1 MPKQAK
7 DKIKENTQ
15 GKKDEAFLM
24 RSRRIN
30 RIASEFE
37 PIELSKAIKWWLAE
51 RE

>member
-1 MPKQAK
+1 MSKQAK

-15 GKKDEAFLM
+15 GKKDEAFLTY
-24 RSRRIN
+24 SRRIN

-37 PIELSKAIKWWLAE
+37 PIELSRAIQSWLAE